1 MFTFDNEYNRNL
13 SNKYINNLR
22 NKENENQPEIF
33 GGSNMRF
40 IGGGDVYRNN
50 TLQSYY
56 KNVNDDKTYIQPGT
70 VSGYPQFNMIEL
82 RELDSKPLIKV
93 SPMQGGK
100 NNINMNMDGGFN
112 FSDIISSLKSVA
124 KPAISSILDIGAP
137 MLGEAV
143 GGPIIGAIGATV
155 ARNILKQKT
164 GYGRTKIKKV
174 AGVGVLSKVKTPK
187 TKKISPTIV
196 EPIVE
201 GGKTKRTRK
210 SKSKLE
216 AVIDAVNLEVKP
228 KETKT
233 TKSKTTKNINSSG
246 GLKKRFEIVKQ
257 IMKEKNLSLP
267 AASKYVKDN
276 KLY

>member
-13 SNKYINNLR
+13 SAKYINNLR
-22 NKENENQPEIF
+22 NKENENQPEMF
-33 GGSNMRF
+33 GGSNMRL
-40 IGGGDVYRNN
+40 IGGGDVFRNN

-112 FSDIISSLKSVA
+112 FSDIMSSLKSVA
-124 KPAISSILDIGAP
+124 KPAISSILDVGSP
-137 MLGEAV
+137 LLGEAL
-143 GGPIIGAIGATV
+143 GGPIGAIGATA
-155 ARNILKQKT
+155 ARNILKEKT

-174 AGVGVLSKVKTPK
+174 AGVGVLSKVKTPRK
-187 TKKISPTIV
+187 PRTKKISSAIV
-196 EPIVE
+196 EPIIE
-201 GGKTKRTRK
+201 GGKIKRTRK

-228 KETKT
+228 K
-233 TKSKTTKNINSSG
+233 TTKNINSS

-276 KLY
+276 GLFKKE